1 MRLSTSSLCP
11 QYITV
16 KIIFGEIMFRVRYH
30 FWHMNIVQAQCSHCH
45 MNLSNNI
52 AFSETIAVGVSV
64 SDPVG
69 FSVTDSVR
77 FSVTDPL

>member
-1 MRLSTSSLCP
+1 MDCSNHIR
-11 QYITV
+11 
-16 KIIFGEIMFRVRYH
+16 FFRKNV
-30 FWHMNIVQAQCSHCH
+30 F
-45 MNLSNNI
+45 
-52 AFSETIAVGVSV
+52 AVSDPVGLSV

>member
-1 MRLSTSSLCP
+1 MHKDCMARW
-11 QYITV
+11 TV
-16 KIIFGEIMFRVRYH
+16 LTTKHFRK
-30 FWHMNIVQAQCSHCH
+30 N
-45 MNLSNNI
+45 
-52 AFSETIAVGVSV
+52 AFAVSDPVGLSV